1 MERPL
6 AAGNLEERQYIPSRL
21 LLITVS
27 RAYGVCTEI
36 RGTDDWMGNRPC
48 CRSCRHCLAPN
59 GTGLGWCQLRQLAI
73 HPELAGELSC
83 HHWTARQ
90 PRLPVF
96 STGMETEEG
105 GQQQLSLG
113 SVLPES

>member
-1 MERPL
+1 M
-6 AAGNLEERQYIPSRL
+6 

-27 RAYGVCTEI
+27 RAYRVCTEI
-36 RGTDDWMGNRPC
+36 SEIADRMGNRPC
-48 CRSCRHCLAPN
+48 CRSCRHCLAPS

-73 HPELAGELSC
+73 HPDLAGELSC
-83 HHWTARQ
+83 HHWMARL

-96 STGMETEEG
+96 GAGADTAEASH
-105 GQQQLSLG
+105 QQLSLG